1 MTTAVVTGAGRGIG
15 AAIAERFVADGW
27 DVLLVDLDP
36 GVERTAEL
44 LHARGRGAARALVAD
59 VSDADGRA
67 AVEGALRYDGV
78 RLGALVN
85 NAGITRDALLE
96 NLTEDDFRSVLR
108 VNLGAALELTMALVP
123 LMKPDAAVVSLSSKS
138 ANGNVGQYNYA
149 VSKAGLLGMTRSLA
163 QSLAPGIRVNAVAP
177 AFVETDMTDAIPA
190 AIRERLIAKI
200 PAGRPGRPGEV
211 AEVVL
216 ALCSGESSYVTGQC
230 LAVCGGRS
238 LGP

>member
-1 MTTAVVTGAGRGIG
+1 
-15 AAIAERFVADGW
+15 
-27 DVLLVDLDP
+27 
-36 GVERTAEL
+36 
-44 LHARGRGAARALVAD
+44 VAD